1 MLLLVY
7 HTIASEGIYMAK
19 KSTDELENIL
29 EQTSTTNIE
38 AYLAQ
43 NAESLLSAEKPFSVY
58 MHEMLRK
65 YGKTQQ
71 EVFLQA
77 DVPERFGYKII
88 SEDKHTKQRDTI
100 LRICYATGMTLEE
113 TQKALT
119 LYGMAPLYARISRDA
134 VLMVA
139 FNQHKGNILDVNAL
153 LSSHKLPTLKTSG
166 LQE

>member
-1 MLLLVY
+1 
-7 HTIASEGIYMAK
+7 MAK
-19 KSTDELENIL
+19 KSTGELENIL
-29 EQTSTTNIE
+29 EKTSTTNIE

-43 NAESLLSAEKPFSVY
+43 NAESLLSAEKPFSAY

>member
-1 MLLLVY
+1 
-7 HTIASEGIYMAK
+7 MAK

-43 NAESLLSAEKPFSVY
+43 NAESLLSEEKPFSAY

>member
-1 MLLLVY
+1 
-7 HTIASEGIYMAK
+7 MAK

-43 NAESLLSAEKPFSVY
+43 NAESLLSAEKPFSAY

-153 LSSHKLPTLKTSG
+153 LSSHILPTLKTSG

>member
-1 MLLLVY
+1 
-7 HTIASEGIYMAK
+7 MAK

-43 NAESLLSAEKPFSVY
+43 NAESLLNAEKPFSAY

-100 LRICYATGMTLEE
+100 LRLCYATGMTLEE

-119 LYGMAPLYARISRDA
+119 LYGMAPLYARISRDS

-153 LSSHKLPTLKTSG
+153 LSAHKLPTLKTSG

>member
-1 MLLLVY
+1 
-7 HTIASEGIYMAK
+7 MAK
-19 KSTDELENIL
+19 KSTEELESIL

-43 NAESLLSAEKPFSVY
+43 NAESLLSAEKSFSAY

>member
-1 MLLLVY
+1 
-7 HTIASEGIYMAK
+7 MAK

-29 EQTSTTNIE
+29 EQTSTTNIQ

-43 NAESLLSAEKPFSVY
+43 NAESLLSEEKPFSAY

-139 FNQHKGNILDVNAL
+139 FNQHKGNILDVIAL

>member
-1 MLLLVY
+1 
-7 HTIASEGIYMAK
+7 MAK

-29 EQTSTTNIE
+29 EQTSTTNIQ

-43 NAESLLSAEKPFSVY
+43 NAESLLSAEKPFSAY

-65 YGKTQQ
+65 YGKTHQ

-139 FNQHKGNILDVNAL
+139 FNQHKGNILDVNAI

>member
-1 MLLLVY
+1 
-7 HTIASEGIYMAK
+7 MAK

-29 EQTSTTNIE
+29 EQTSTTNIQ

-43 NAESLLSAEKPFSVY
+43 NAESLLSEEKPFSAY

-153 LSSHKLPTLKTSG
+153 LSSHKLPALKTSG

>member
-1 MLLLVY
+1 
-7 HTIASEGIYMAK
+7 MAK

-29 EQTSTTNIE
+29 EQTSTTNID

-43 NAESLLSAEKPFSVY
+43 NAESLLSAEKPFSAY

-153 LSSHKLPTLKTSG
+153 LSAHKLPTLKTSG

>member
-1 MLLLVY
+1 
-7 HTIASEGIYMAK
+7 MAK

>member
-1 MLLLVY
+1 
-7 HTIASEGIYMAK
+7 MAK

-29 EQTSTTNIE
+29 EQTSTTNIQ

-43 NAESLLSAEKPFSVY
+43 NAESLLSEEKRFSAY

-65 YGKTQQ
+65 YGKSQQ

-77 DVPERFGYKII
+77 DVPDRFGYKII

>member
-1 MLLLVY
+1 
-7 HTIASEGIYMAK
+7 MAK

-43 NAESLLSAEKPFSVY
+43 NAESLLSAEKPFSAY

-153 LSSHKLPTLKTSG
+153 LSSHKLPALKTSG

>member
-1 MLLLVY
+1 
-7 HTIASEGIYMAK
+7 MAK

-43 NAESLLSAEKPFSVY
+43 NAESLLSVEKPFSAY

>member
-1 MLLLVY
+1 
-7 HTIASEGIYMAK
+7 MAK
-19 KSTDELENIL
+19 KSTDELESIL
-29 EQTSTTNIE
+29 ERTSTTNIE

-43 NAESLLSAEKPFSVY
+43 NAESLLSAEKPFSAY

>member
-1 MLLLVY
+1 
-7 HTIASEGIYMAK
+7 MAK

-43 NAESLLSAEKPFSVY
+43 NAESLLSAEKPFSAY

-139 FNQHKGNILDVNAL
+139 FNQHTGNILDVNAL

>member
-1 MLLLVY
+1 
-7 HTIASEGIYMAK
+7 MAK

-29 EQTSTTNIE
+29 GQTSTTNIE
-38 AYLAQ
+38 EYLAQ
-43 NAESLLSAEKPFSVY
+43 NAESLINETKPFSAY

-77 DVPERFGYKII
+77 DVPERFGYKIL

-100 LRICYATGMTLEE
+100 LRICYAAGMNLEE

-166 LQE
+166 IQE

>member
-1 MLLLVY
+1 
-7 HTIASEGIYMAK
+7 MAK

-29 EQTSTTNIE
+29 EKTSTTNIE

-43 NAESLLSAEKPFSVY
+43 NAESLLSAEKPFSAY

-113 TQKALT
+113 TQKAMT